1 MSICKL
7 LTLFVALLLLTAVS
21 SQAQSRRAA
30 DPPLPDPQYKEV
42 KVSVTLPK
50 AVNVIRDYGKILL
63 SRNSEKDRLS
73 RLTDRMKDKTD
84 KPVVEV
90 TVDVPKN
97 WVTRKLG
104 LAE

>member
-1 MSICKL
+1 MSIGKL
-7 LTLFVALLLLTAVS
+7 LTLLVTLLLLTAVRCP
-21 SQAQSRRAA
+21 AQSRRPA
-30 DPPLPDPQYKEV
+30 DPPLPDLQYKEV

-50 AVNVIRDYGKILL
+50 AVNIVRDYSKILL
-63 SRNSEKDRLS
+63 SRNSEQDKLTRIKKRL
-73 RLTDRMKDKTD
+73 KNKTD

-104 LAE
+104 LVE

>member
-1 MSICKL
+1 MSPGKL
-7 LTLFVALLLLTAVS
+7 LTLLAFLLLLPMS
-21 SQAQSRRAA
+21 SQAQSRPGAEVPKQ
-30 DPPLPDPQYKEV
+30 DPKYQEV

-50 AVNVIRDYGKILL
+50 AVSIVRDCGKILL
-63 SRNSEKDRLS
+63 SRNNERDKLGRLIK
-73 RLTDRMKDKTD
+73 RLKDKNEEL
-84 KPVVEV
+84 VIEG